1 MAAMATRPF
10 ETSERPTSTSVRQ
23 LSVFLENRVGQL
35 LRLLQVLHGT
45 TVKVRAL
52 SIVHATDCAVVRL
65 ICDDTD
71 TAKRLLRDENF
82 ALSET
87 EVVAVELPSSSAL
100 LMVCAALLSAEIN
113 ISYVYPLLEQPSGK
127 MAIAIQC
134 DDIQTAASVLRQR
147 KFQLITEDDLGPGPA
162 R

>member
-1 MAAMATRPF
+1 MASRPF
-10 ETSERPTSTSVRQ
+10 DISERPTSTSVRQ
-23 LSVFLENRVGQL
+23 ISVFLENRVGQL

-52 SIVHATDCAVVRL
+52 NIVHATDCAIVRL

-71 TAKRLLRDENF
+71 MAKRMLRDESF

-87 EVVAVELPSSSAL
+87 ELVVVELPASSSL

-113 ISYVYPLLEQPSGK
+113 ISYVYPILEQPSGH

-134 DDIQTAASVLRQR
+134 DDIQIAASVLKQR
-147 KFQLITEDDLGPGPA
+147 KFQIITEDDLGPGPA